1 MLVMWSGFYCY
12 CLHSHCLAHLDSQL
26 LSGYECLRYE
36 MAVTVPL
43 QQGLFDHL
51 VYDQLLCLTGCL
63 SGLVSEF
70 QNLAPPGF
78 ASAVPLIALV
88 LKGLIWELTEEVCL
102 QQWLCDHHG
111 EEIDAHKS
119 DWIYSLALCAANVV
133 LISLL
138 SSGLHFP
145 KSSISCALFQNFLR
159 FHSLPKLVS
168 VLICGTYSARNF
180 QPLSATVHSYK
191 EKWRLMTRSFLL
203 RKLNYFL

>member
-1 MLVMWSGFYCY
+1 MCWTNYV
-12 CLHSHCLAHLDSQL
+12 QL
-26 LSGYECLRYE
+26 FFSLTLLIKLKKSSSPPISMQEIALLYS
-36 MAVTVPL
+36 
-43 QQGLFDHL
+43 
-51 VYDQLLCLTGCL
+51 LCLTGCL

-133 LISLL
+133 LISEKQTFQWSDTAHYQAFNIRKKYENYKNLNT
-138 SSGLHFP
+138 H
-145 KSSISCALFQNFLR
+145 ISTQFTI
-159 FHSLPKLVS
+159 SKLV
-168 VLICGTYSARNF
+168 
-180 QPLSATVHSYK
+180 
-191 EKWRLMTRSFLL
+191 LL
-203 RKLNYFL
+203 LDSQIF

>member
-1 MLVMWSGFYCY
+1 M
-12 CLHSHCLAHLDSQL
+12 Q
-26 LSGYECLRYE
+26 EI
-36 MAVTVPL
+36 VPL
-43 QQGLFDHL
+43 LQ
-51 VYDQLLCLTGCL
+51 YSLCLTGCL

-133 LISLL
+133 LISE
-138 SSGLHFP
+138 
-145 KSSISCALFQNFLR
+145 KQTFQWSDTA
-159 FHSLPKLVS
+159 H
-168 VLICGTYSARNF
+168 
-180 QPLSATVHSYK
+180 
-191 EKWRLMTRSFLL
+191 
-203 RKLNYFL
+203 